1 MKSSELSNF
10 IEVRNRALSSD
21 EILNVIDAEQNPQID
36 HIIYENGLWQIWDK
50 EGNYFSFVKR

>member
-21 EILNVIDAEQNPQID
+21 EILNVIDTEQNPQID